1 MVYTID
7 MKKVYPDWVE
17 KYHVKGTSI
26 KKLKN
31 GYGLYKCT
39 SVYDKDRGYP
49 KSVQV
54 YLGMITEDKGFIMK
68 RQERPEY
75 LEYGLSAFIMHNY
88 KRDLLRSSYDHNILL
103 VKLGIIAYVFKSLDD
118 VIFDR
123 TYLSIDDRDRLI
135 ELNKTINIRRIKTIT
150 NKITSLLDR
159 DLKDDK
165 ELIERLLLLVVIEKG
180 RDIDTVYY
188 PDGLIKLIEHR
199 GLSL

>member
-1 MVYTID
+1 
-7 MKKVYPDWVE
+7 MKEYPDWVK

-31 GYGLYKCT
+31 GYALYKCT
-39 SVYDKDRGYP
+39 SVYDKDKGYP
-49 KSVQV
+49 KSVQA

-75 LEYGLSAFIMHNY
+75 LEYGLSSFIMRNY

-118 VIFDR
+118 IVFDS
-123 TYLSIDDRDRLI
+123 TYLSIDDKDKLL
-135 ELNKTINIRRIKTIT
+135 ELNKTINIRRIRTIT
-150 NKITSLLDR
+150 NKIDSLLDR
-159 DLKDDK
+159 DLKEDRG
-165 ELIERLLLLVVIEKG
+165 LIERLLLLVVIEKG
-180 RDIDTVYY
+180 RDEDTVYY
-188 PDGLIKLIEHR
+188 SDELIKLIEDK